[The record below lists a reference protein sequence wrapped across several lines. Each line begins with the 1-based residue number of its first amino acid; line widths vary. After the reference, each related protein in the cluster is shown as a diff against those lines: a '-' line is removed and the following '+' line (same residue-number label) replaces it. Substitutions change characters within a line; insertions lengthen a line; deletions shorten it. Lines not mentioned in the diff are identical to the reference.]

1 MEYILKCL
9 PTQLAKLILEHNI
22 QKLEEIR
29 IRANKPVI
37 LKLGQVEIV
46 LNYTM
51 TTNEIIGILQ
61 NICNNSIYTYQ
72 NQICNGFITLPGGNR
87 VGIAGNVVI
96 KDGQVSNI
104 SYIYSLN
111 FRISHQINGASD
123 NILKYVLDTE
133 NNTIFNTLIVSPPG
147 AGKTTI
153 IRDLAK
159 RISNGINEINF
170 RGLDVSIIDERGE
183 IAAMTKGITFN
194 DVGIRTDV
202 LDNVPKS
209 IGIRMAVRSMAP
221 KVIIADEIGNKDDVN
236 IINYAICS
244 GVKCIFTAHG
254 SNMEDLLK
262 NNEINKIINLQLFSK
277 IIFLDEKQ
285 KGKIKNVVNIQN

>member
-9 PTQLAKLILEHNI
+9 PPQLSRIILEHNT
-22 QKLEEIR
+22 QRLEEIR
-29 IRANKPVI
+29 IRAGKSVI
-37 LKLGQVEIV
+37 LKLGLVEMV
-46 LNYTM
+46 LKYIISSS
-51 TTNEIIGILQ
+51 EIIGILQ

-87 VGIAGNVVI
+87 VGIAGNIVI

-104 SYIYSLN
+104 SHVYSLN
-111 FRISHQINGASD
+111 FRIAHQINGAS
-123 NILKYVLDTE
+123 NELLRYILDTK
-133 NNTIFNTLIVSPPG
+133 NNTVFNTLIVSPPG

-159 RISNGINEINF
+159 KISDGISEINF
-170 RGLDVSIIDERGE
+170 RGIDVSIIDERGE
-183 IAAMTKGITFN
+183 IAAMTKGIAYN
-194 DVGIRTDV
+194 DVGIRTDI

-209 IGIRMAVRSMAP
+209 IGIRMAIRSMAP
-221 KVIIADEIGNKDDVN
+221 KVIIADEIGNKDDVQ

-254 SNMEDLLK
+254 SSMEDLLK
-262 NNEINKIINLQLFSK
+262 NEEMHKIINLELFK
-277 IIFLDEKQ
+277 RIIFLDEKE
-285 KGKIKNVVNIQN
+285 KGKVKNIINI

>member
-46 LNYTM
+46 LNYTI

-87 VGIAGNVVI
+87 VGVAGNVVI

>member
-147 AGKTTI
+147 AGKTTM

>member
-46 LNYTM
+46 LSYTI

-87 VGIAGNVVI
+87 VGVAGNVVI

>member
-46 LNYTM
+46 LSYTI

-133 NNTIFNTLIVSPPG
+133 SNTIFNTLIVSPPG
-147 AGKTTI
+147 AGKTTM

-254 SNMEDLLK
+254 SDMEDLLK